1 MNAGGAAGVAA
12 GTLPVGT
19 APPGLQGRFRVRGSG
34 LCLHGFGFGFAI
46 FFWVWSVG
54 SRGLLFTVRVWGV
67 EEVL

>member
-1 MNAGGAAGVAA
+1 M
-12 GTLPVGT
+12 
-19 APPGLQGRFRVRGSG
+19 QG
-34 LCLHGFGFGFAI
+34 LC